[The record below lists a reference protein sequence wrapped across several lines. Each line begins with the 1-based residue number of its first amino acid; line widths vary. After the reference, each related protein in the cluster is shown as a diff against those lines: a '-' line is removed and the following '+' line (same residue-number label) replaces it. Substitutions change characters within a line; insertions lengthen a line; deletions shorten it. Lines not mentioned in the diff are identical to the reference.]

1 MTLDELAEL
10 CREAARDLA
19 GREARPLPAA
29 VVLPGPKATEIVT
42 LPGFPAGDDA
52 RAAALAGLAEQ
63 RMRPRGV
70 PCYGF
75 VAEAELSGGGDVLLV
90 AYGARGQGA
99 RVTAA
104 PFAHGALGSFLDDE
118 PVAHGALEFLAPLQA
133 AADAAGPPDVT
144 APP

>member
-1 MTLDELAEL
+1 MTLGELADL

-29 VVLPGPKATEIVT
+29 VVLPGEETTEIVT

-52 RAAALAGLAEQ
+52 RAAALADFAEQ

-75 VAEAELSGGGDVLLV
+75 LAEAELAGGGDVLLV

-104 PFAHGALGSFLDDE
+104 PFEDGGLAPFLDDE
-118 PVAHGALEFLAPLQA
+118 PVAHGALPFLAPLQA

-144 APP
+144 AVR